1 MYYKLI
7 RNAHILDPG
16 CNRDEMGDLLIG
28 GTKILPYSGGEL
40 PDSCQVIDAGGTLV
54 LPGLIDFHT
63 HIAYGLGDT
72 GIHPD
77 LMTIPNGITAAVDAG
92 STGTAAFE
100 GLVRYVMANN
110 ETTIRAFLHVA
121 AIGVT
126 TEVHSEQADPSL
138 YDVER
143 IRMLVERY
151 YPSVLLGLKVRV
163 GRGFTTGWGAEPLK
177 RAKELARQLGCPL
190 CVHLTD
196 SEFPY
201 EEALNL
207 LEAGDILCHCF
218 QNRGRYSIL
227 DAQGQ
232 VLQAARAAREKGV
245 LFDMAA
251 GRINYDLQVLKQAA
265 AQGFWPDI
273 ISTDTVASSV
283 YEHKLFGLPYVMSYA
298 LDAGIPLMEVLRA
311 CTATPAAQMGLA
323 GTIGMLQPGADA
335 DIAIFQLAQHPI
347 TFCDQAGHRLEGE
360 HLFVPLAT
368 FKQGRAVYKRIEF
381 EFWGQPHLSGVG
393 ATVCS

>member
-40 PDSCQVIDAGGTLV
+40 PDSCQVIDAGGNLV

-201 EEALNL
+201 EEALNCWKR
-207 LEAGDILCHCF
+207 ETSSATAFKTAGAIPF
-218 QNRGRYSIL
+218 WMRRGRCSRQRGQRVRRAYCLIWRRGGSI
-227 DAQGQ
+227 
-232 VLQAARAAREKGV
+232 
-245 LFDMAA
+245 
-251 GRINYDLQVLKQAA
+251 
-265 AQGFWPDI
+265 
-273 ISTDTVASSV
+273 
-283 YEHKLFGLPYVMSYA
+283 
-298 LDAGIPLMEVLRA
+298 
-311 CTATPAAQMGLA
+311 
-323 GTIGMLQPGADA
+323 TI
-335 DIAIFQLAQHPI
+335 
-347 TFCDQAGHRLEGE
+347 CR
-360 HLFVPLAT
+360 
-368 FKQGRAVYKRIEF
+368 
-381 EFWGQPHLSGVG
+381 S
-393 ATVCS
+393 